1 MGVRQRNGD
10 YIEAQACRT
19 KIQQLKKDYELRR
32 LSELKRKQKK
42 EAKKLDNEYKQEMS
56 EFDES
61 YAKREDEIR
70 GEFSKLM
77 GEMQQKHEEE
87 RSKN

>member
-1 MGVRQRNGD
+1 
-10 YIEAQACRT
+10 
-19 KIQQLKKDYELRR
+19 
-32 LSELKRKQKK
+32 
-42 EAKKLDNEYKQEMS
+42 MS